1 MRHIS
6 YQSPLGAAI
15 VIALSASLPLS
26 FGIAINTQSLLRTTS
41 DTMGHE
47 SVIVHPS
54 HGTQHPVASDYPGTG
69 IAQSS
74 IAGTTTMTHGFQ
86 QSTEPGT
93 TSPHGP
99 SQPHGHAPNWNCGT
113 QCTASPTT
121 KPESP
126 LPSRDTTDV
135 LHDGTTSNIPTTTK
149 PNPVSIYT
157 GSGVPGT
164 IPGPPSITSSSSSS
178 SPVHSIGS
186 GTGMSETPVPAAITN
201 DQGVTM
207 TITGQS
213 GMPVAS
219 PVTTDTL
226 SVIRELQPSIPESSV
241 LPRVSSISSDI
252 DTFIPIL
259 HSWQRDPTSLK
270 GSTLDSVDNV
280 ESSIQG
286 FIRDLG
292 AKPVEEAEAQNA
304 VPRKSEAS
312 LMVFPTFSALL

>member
-1 MRHIS
+1 
-6 YQSPLGAAI
+6 
-15 VIALSASLPLS
+15 
-26 FGIAINTQSLLRTTS
+26 
-41 DTMGHE
+41 
-47 SVIVHPS
+47 
-54 HGTQHPVASDYPGTG
+54 
-69 IAQSS
+69 
-74 IAGTTTMTHGFQ
+74 
-86 QSTEPGT
+86 
-93 TSPHGP
+93 
-99 SQPHGHAPNWNCGT
+99 
-113 QCTASPTT
+113 
-121 KPESP
+121 
-126 LPSRDTTDV
+126 
-135 LHDGTTSNIPTTTK
+135 
-149 PNPVSIYT
+149 
-157 GSGVPGT
+157 
-164 IPGPPSITSSSSSS
+164 
-178 SPVHSIGS
+178 
-186 GTGMSETPVPAAITN
+186 
-201 DQGVTM
+201 M